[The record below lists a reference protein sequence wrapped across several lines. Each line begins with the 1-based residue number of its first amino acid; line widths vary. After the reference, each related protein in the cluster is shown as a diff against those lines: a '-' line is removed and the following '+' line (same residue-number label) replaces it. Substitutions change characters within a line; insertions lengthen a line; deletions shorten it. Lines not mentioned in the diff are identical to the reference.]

1 MKYGQGLDWKELSQY
16 PISEEMI
23 RLFRDEVD
31 WKRRI
36 GELNHI
42 FNHISPQFR
51 AEFADRLTA
60 H

>member
-1 MKYGQGLDWKELSQY
+1 MVGDWKELSQY
-16 PISEEMI
+16 PISEETI

-31 WKRRI
+31 WKEISESDRV
-36 GELNHI
+36 LNYL
-42 FNHISPQFR
+42 SPQFR